1 MFAAVRGN
9 SRVEIAVL
17 VVSGRTVHASS
28 LGGHDGRRLSHERS
42 PVHHVYRA
50 PDKLPWPISGGPVSR
65 HPGID
70 SGMGQSCASTYRC
83 QDRTMRD
90 DHCATCASPASHYLR
105 PSAVP
110 VGGLDGPFEVGGSQS
125 VAGRFAR
132 FRAPSSRPVCH
143 RDDAARRA
151 WRRHQPP
158 PAHNSV
164 LAQHLLDAP
173 GAASCRAWPRPQRAG
188 GGRPGA
194 AAYGSGRVARARSS
208 GKSSSKPY
216 EGRHCWRLPPPAATV
231 SCLGGCYA
239 RPRGGR
245 DPGGGGAVAARRRS
259 AS

>member
-1 MFAAVRGN
+1 MTIALFAAVRGN

-70 SGMGQSCASTYRC
+70 SGMGQSCASTYRW

-173 GAASCRAWPRPQRAG
+173 GAASCRAWPPRPQRAG
-188 GGRPGA
+188 GGRPGEARTGLDAWQEGALKWQELLKTIRGPSLLEVA
-194 AAYGSGRVARARSS
+194 ATRGYRQLSGRVLRSPS
-208 GKSSSKPY
+208 
-216 EGRHCWRLPPPAATV
+216 
-231 SCLGGCYA
+231 
-239 RPRGGR
+239 
-245 DPGGGGAVAARRRS
+245 RRS
-259 AS
+259 